1 MILRDEGETFLLIT
15 QPDHARLAEQ
25 IVAAVRSEP
34 ALESDRAAILMA
46 AREHDNGWSDVD
58 AEPSVEPGTGRP
70 RDFISGPAPLK
81 YEIWLRGITRGAKM
95 NPRVGALIAEHAL
108 TVYGYRRGTPD
119 WDSFFQSIT
128 AMRDDLLEQIGAST
142 GPPRELFERQYRC
155 VHLGDSLSLQFC
167 SGWSGPNTTLE
178 YRATLQNRSLV
189 ISPDPFDGG
198 TLAFRVLARRIPARR
213 YRDDGDLNGALAA
226 AIPMVVE
233 GKARGVW

>member
-1 MILRDEGETFLLIT
+1 MIVRDEGETFLLIT

-25 IVAAVRSEP
+25 ILAAVRTEP
-34 ALESDRAAILMA
+34 ALESDRAVILMA

-58 AEPSVEPGTGRP
+58 AEPNVEPATGRP

-81 YEIWLRGITRGAKM
+81 YEIWLRGIARGAKM

-108 TVYGYRRGTPD
+108 TVYGYRRGIPD
-119 WDSFFQSIT
+119 WEPFFQSIT
-128 AMRDDLLEQIGAST
+128 TMRDDLLEQIGAMT
-142 GPPRELFERQYRC
+142 GSPRELFERQYRC

-178 YRATLQNRSLV
+178 YQTTLQNRALL
-189 ISPDPFDGG
+189 IDPDPFDGA
-198 TLAFRVLARRIPARR
+198 TLALRVLGRRIPARR
-213 YRDDGDLNGALAA
+213 YHDDGELRDALAT